1 MRAGGASASSD
12 SIGDILRRWRAQ
24 RRLSQMDLA
33 LDAEVSSRHLSFV
46 ESGRSAA
53 SRELLNRLAEHLRMP
68 LRARNRLLL
77 AGGYAPEYG
86 EAPLSA
92 PELDQARATVLSVL
106 SAQEPFPALAV
117 DRHWNIL
124 HANLGLTRLL
134 AGVDAALLAPP
145 ANALRIGLHPQ
156 GLALQIENLGEWRA
170 HLLERL
176 RRQADDT
183 LDPEIEALLD
193 ELKTYPSPPHGPAI
207 ANFAAGA
214 VAVPLVLRA
223 SAERPR
229 LRLLST
235 TTLFGTATQVT
246 LAELAVEC
254 FYPADP
260 ATRDYLLRQAPS

>member
-1 MRAGGASASSD
+1 MRVSGTFASTD

-33 LDAEVSSRHLSFV
+33 LDAEVSTRHLSFV

-53 SRELLNRLAEHLRMP
+53 SRELLNRLAERLQMP

-86 EAPLSA
+86 EAPLTA
-92 PELDQARATVLSVL
+92 PELDEAREAVLSVL
-106 SAQEPFPALAV
+106 TAQEPFPALAV

-124 HANLGLTRLL
+124 HANLGLTQLL
-134 AGVDAALLAPP
+134 AGVDEALLAAP
-145 ANALRIGLHPQ
+145 ANALRIGLHPR
-156 GLALQIENLGEWRA
+156 GLAPQIENFGEWRA

-183 LDPEIEALLD
+183 LDPELEALLD
-193 ELKTYPSPPHGPAI
+193 ELKAYPALSDRPPV
-207 ANFAAGA
+207 ANFATGA
-214 VAVPLVLRA
+214 VAVPFVLRA
-223 SAERPR
+223 IGDRPR
-229 LRLLST
+229 LTFLST
-235 TTLFGTATQVT
+235 TTVFGNATQVA

-254 FYPADP
+254 FYPADSV
-260 ATRDYLLRQAPS
+260 TRDYVLRQRSS